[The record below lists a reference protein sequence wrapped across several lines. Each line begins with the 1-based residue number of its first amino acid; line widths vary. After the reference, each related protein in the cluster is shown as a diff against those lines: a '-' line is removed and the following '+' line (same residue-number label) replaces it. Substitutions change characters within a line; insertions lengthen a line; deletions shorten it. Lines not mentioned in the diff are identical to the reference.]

1 MPVKPGTHVRM
12 SQELKD
18 KMRARSGRHIRE
30 FGRCVGI
37 VEGPVDWN
45 KPGESDPAKF
55 GPAVDVRW
63 HPSNLRYMYDPED
76 LEEVTRSTPCRQA
89 WVPSPRRHRRGGLRR
104 MRRSYGAWIH
114 HTQQSEAINP
124 SR

>member
-1 MPVKPGTHVRM
+1 MKPGTHVRM
-12 SQELKD
+12 SPQLKD
-18 KMRARSGRHIRE
+18 KMKVSSGAHIRE

-63 HPSNLRYMYDPED
+63 IPSNLRYMYDPSD
-76 LEEVTRSTPCRQA
+76 LVPVVKRATLQQVWAPC
-89 WVPSPRRHRRGGLRR
+89 PRRHQRGGLRR
-104 MRRSYGAWIH
+104 MRRSSCAWALLQ
-114 HTQQSEAINP
+114 TCPTSL
-124 SR
+124 